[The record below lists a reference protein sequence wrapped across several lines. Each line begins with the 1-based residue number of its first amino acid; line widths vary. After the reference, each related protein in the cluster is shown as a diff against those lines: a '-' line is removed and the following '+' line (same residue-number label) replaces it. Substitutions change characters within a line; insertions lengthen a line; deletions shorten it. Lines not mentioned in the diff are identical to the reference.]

1 LPPWITWQPGVQI
14 TDAGETA
21 YHFTPL
27 SGLRGT
33 VSPPPRCEPQLPNQT
48 QRFSLTREYDTHIIA
63 LFHATGDFTYRTR
76 WQEGVR
82 SVEEISHYLPRVG
95 TRCRRVMDD
104 GQVTVYASSYSFR
117 PDRIVFS
124 ETDEDGT
131 FTTYFTLETIGPN
144 RTRLTIDHYVSG
156 DAPDETGGADRANGL
171 EASLTRSMLRLDE
184 LVKELEVSAEY

>member
-1 LPPWITWQPGVQI
+1 M
-14 TDAGETA
+14 
-21 YHFTPL
+21 
-27 SGLRGT
+27 
-33 VSPPPRCEPQLPNQT
+33 
-48 QRFSLTREYDTHIIA
+48 FSLTREYDTHIIG
-63 LFHATGDFTYRTR
+63 LFHATGDCTYRTR

-131 FTTYFTLETIGPN
+131 FTTYFTLETIEPE
-144 RTRLTIDHYVSG
+144 RTRLTIDHYVRG
-156 DAPDETGGADRANGL
+156 DAPDETGSGDRVARM
-171 EASLTRSMLRLDE
+171 EASFARSMLRLED
-184 LVKELEVSAEY
+184 LVKELDVSAEY